1 MAQGSN
7 AAAGQEQPRGDAG
20 TLGRDPTEAGW
31 AAGNAMGRTGLD
43 RANLGESAH
52 PRLRRRAL
60 LTMLAA
66 PAIAAAPARAQPA
79 WPTQSISLV
88 IPFAPGGPTDAVARL
103 MAESLGR
110 DLGQNVVVENAAGG
124 GGTIGALRVAQ
135 ARPDGHTLLLHN
147 IGMATAPA
155 LYRRLPYDP
164 VADFECIGLITPVP
178 MVWVARPDFPAHDF
192 AAAIA
197 LIRRQREG
205 INLAH
210 AGLGSGSQ
218 LCGTL
223 LQAQLQAPMTPIV
236 FRGTGPIYPELL
248 ANRVDL
254 VCDQTTGAIPQ
265 IAGGKVHAL
274 AVASPHRLP
283 QLPNVP
289 TAAEAGLPG
298 FEVTIWHGLYAPKGT
313 PPAIIA
319 RANQALRASLADPRV
334 IRRLDELGAAPEP
347 MDRVTPAAHR
357 AFLISEIARW
367 RPLLQAAGEYAD

>member
-7 AAAGQEQPRGDAG
+7 GAAGQEQPRGG
-20 TLGRDPTEAGW
+20 TVGGNPAEAGRG
-31 AAGNAMGRTGLD
+31 AGNGMA
-43 RANLGESAH
+43 RACLHRVPQGGAAT
-52 PRLRRRAL
+52 LRRRAL
-60 LTMLAA
+60 LTLLAA
-66 PAIAAAPARAQPA
+66 PALATAPARAQPA

-164 VADFECIGLITPVP
+164 LADFECIGLITPVP
-178 MVWVARPDFPAHDF
+178 MVWVARPDFPARDF
-192 AAAIA
+192 GAAIGH
-197 LIRRQREG
+197 IRAQREG
-205 INLAH
+205 VNLAH

-223 LQAQLQAPMTPIV
+223 LQAQLQAPMTAIV

-248 ANRVDL
+248 GNRVDL

-274 AVASPHRLP
+274 AVASPRRLP

-347 MDRVTPAAHR
+347 VERVTPAAHR
-357 AFLISEIARW
+357 AYLVSEIARW